1 MEQPSSHVLSDEL
14 LQSENFLLASVVRP
28 LERLLESGCA
38 IIQDKAVSEL
48 LTGLAYPCDDGK
60 HWVVS
65 QRLLDGVTEL
75 GSSSQLVAAVIAC
88 DSRFRQ
94 PWLNLMAARCQEA
107 SELSDP
113 LQLVERIHQL
123 GAASEWVEA
132 SLAEASLSATPYSA
146 IERELLGTQ
155 ADSISALPIL
165 TRVLTAAYQLCLWRG
180 QALPVIAPTTLQG
193 QRPDID
199 WVKGRLI
206 PAPKA
211 NVKYNPYLL
220 VSFSSSCSSS
230 RSTET
235 SQSDGSDHHELGQ
248 QKIGQHNFD
257 QQVFDNL
264 PLDATKTRSDLAL
277 DWVLS
282 SPWALLLAAIT
293 YEQDIWSSEGLGGLM
308 LELPSGQSGY
318 KPSLVQVLVLNRD
331 GDEVLCG
338 SLAQFVS
345 RILAELSMALFPAA
359 ISTQELDQQ
368 LGDVIELLIK
378 RLVWQHRDGISGE
391 LDYYQINP
399 QFADAC
405 YRMKGQRAFALYG
418 KRLREAI
425 RTQALRWRQ
434 EQESLISQAHSTNT
448 SNTSAQFL
456 KDVF

>member
-1 MEQPSSHVLSDEL
+1 MEQPSSHVLSNEL

-38 IIQDKAVSEL
+38 IIQEIAVREL

-60 HWVVS
+60 HWVAS

-75 GSSSQLVAAVIAC
+75 GSSSQLVAAVLAC

-132 SLAEASLSATPYSA
+132 SLAKASLSATPYST

-165 TRVLTAAYQLCLWRG
+165 TRVLTTAYQLCLWRG
-180 QALPVIAPTTLQG
+180 QALPVIAPTALQG

-199 WVKGRLI
+199 WVKGRLL

-211 NVKYNPYLL
+211 SVKYNRYLL
-220 VSFSSSCSSS
+220 VSPSSSNASESN
-230 RSTET
+230 
-235 SQSDGSDHHELGQ
+235 QSVSYDQ
-248 QKIGQHNFD
+248 QPFD
-257 QQVFDNL
+257 QQGFDSL
-264 PLDATKTRSDLAL
+264 PLDAVKKRSDLAL
-277 DWVLS
+277 DWVLG
-282 SPWALLLAAIT
+282 SPWALLLVAIT
-293 YEQDIWSSEGLGGLM
+293 YEQDIWSSEGLGGLL
-308 LELPSGQSGY
+308 LELPAGQSGY
-318 KPSLVQVLVLNRD
+318 KPSLVQVLVLNKE

-338 SLAQFVS
+338 SLAQFVI

-359 ISTQELDQQ
+359 VSTQELDQQ

-378 RLVWQHRDGISGE
+378 RQVWQHRDGISGE

-418 KRLREAI
+418 KKLREAI

>member
-1 MEQPSSHVLSDEL
+1 MEQPSSHVLGDEL

-28 LERLLESGCA
+28 LERLLENGCA
-38 IIQDKAVSEL
+38 IIQEKAVREL

-60 HWVVS
+60 HWVAS

-75 GSSSQLVAAVIAC
+75 SSSSQLVAAVLAC

-132 SLAEASLSATPYSA
+132 SLAKASLSATPYSA
-146 IERELLGTQ
+146 IERELLGIQ
-155 ADSISALPIL
+155 ADSISAVPIL
-165 TRVLTAAYQLCLWRG
+165 TRVLTTAYQLCLWRG
-180 QALPVIAPTTLQG
+180 QALPVIAPIALQG

-199 WVKGRLI
+199 WVKGRLL
-206 PAPKA
+206 PTPKA
-211 NVKYNPYLL
+211 NVKYNRYLL
-220 VSFSSSCSSS
+220 VSPTSSNASESN
-230 RSTET
+230 
-235 SQSDGSDHHELGQ
+235 QSVSYGQ
-248 QKIGQHNFD
+248 QSFD
-257 QQVFDNL
+257 QQGFDSL
-264 PLDATKTRSDLAL
+264 PLDALKKRSDLAL
-277 DWVLS
+277 DWVLG

-293 YEQDIWSSEGLGGLM
+293 YEQDIWSSEGVGGLL
-308 LELPSGQSGY
+308 LELPAGQSGY
-318 KPSLVQVLVLNRD
+318 KPSLVQVLVLNKE

-338 SLAQFVS
+338 SLAQFVT

-359 ISTQELDQQ
+359 VSIQELDQQ

-378 RLVWQHRDGISGE
+378 RQVWQHRDGISGE

-434 EQESLISQAHSTNT
+434 EQESLLSQTHLIST
-448 SNTSAQFL
+448 SDISAQFL

>member
-1 MEQPSSHVLSDEL
+1 MEQPLSYVLSEEL
-14 LQSENFLLASVVRP
+14 LQSENFLLASVVKP

-38 IIQDKAVSEL
+38 IIQEKAVREL
-48 LTGLAYPCDDGK
+48 ISGLAYPCDDGK

-65 QRLLDGVTEL
+65 QRLLDGVNEL
-75 GSSSQLVAAVIAC
+75 GSSSQLVAAVLAC
-88 DSRFRQ
+88 DSQFRQ

-132 SLAEASLSATPYSA
+132 SLSEASLSATPYSA

-165 TRVLTAAYQLCLWRG
+165 TRVLTTAYQLSLWRG
-180 QALPVIAPTTLQG
+180 QALPVITSTALQG

-211 NVKYNPYLL
+211 NTKYNPYLL
-220 VSFSSSCSSS
+220 ASLSSSHSSS

-235 SQSDGSDHHELGQ
+235 SQSDDSEHHELGQ
-248 QKIGQHNFD
+248 QKIGQHKFD
-257 QQVFDNL
+257 QHAFDNL
-264 PLDATKTRSDLAL
+264 PLDATKNRSDLAL

-293 YEQDIWSSEGLGGLM
+293 YEQDIWLSEGLGGLM
-308 LELPSGQSGY
+308 LELPAGQSSY

-359 ISTQELDQQ
+359 ISTRELDQQ

-378 RLVWQHRDGISGE
+378 RQVWQHRDGISGE
-391 LDYYQINP
+391 LDHYQINP

-418 KRLREAI
+418 KKLREAI

-448 SNTSAQFL
+448 SNTSA
-456 KDVF
+456 

>member
-1 MEQPSSHVLSDEL
+1 MEQPSSHVLGDEL

-28 LERLLESGCA
+28 LERLLENGCA
-38 IIQDKAVSEL
+38 IIQEKAVCEL
-48 LTGLAYPCDDGK
+48 LTGLACPCDDGK
-60 HWVVS
+60 HWVAS

-75 GSSSQLVAAVIAC
+75 GSSSQLVAAVLAC

-132 SLAEASLSATPYSA
+132 SLAKASLSATPYSA
-146 IERELLGTQ
+146 IERELLGIQ
-155 ADSISALPIL
+155 ADSISAVPIL
-165 TRVLTAAYQLCLWRG
+165 TRILTTAYQLCLWRG
-180 QALPVIAPTTLQG
+180 QALPVIAPIALQG

-199 WVKGRLI
+199 WVKGRLL
-206 PAPKA
+206 PTPKA
-211 NVKYNPYLL
+211 NVKYNRYLL
-220 VSFSSSCSSS
+220 VSPTSSNASESN
-230 RSTET
+230 
-235 SQSDGSDHHELGQ
+235 QSVSYGQ
-248 QKIGQHNFD
+248 QSFD
-257 QQVFDNL
+257 QQGFDSL
-264 PLDATKTRSDLAL
+264 PLDALKKRSDLAL
-277 DWVLS
+277 DWVLG

-293 YEQDIWSSEGLGGLM
+293 YEQDIWSSEGVGGLL
-308 LELPSGQSGY
+308 LELPAGQSGY
-318 KPSLVQVLVLNRD
+318 KPSLVQVLVLNKE

-338 SLAQFVS
+338 SLAQFVT

-359 ISTQELDQQ
+359 VSIQELDQQ

-378 RLVWQHRDGISGE
+378 RQVWQHRDGISGE

-434 EQESLISQAHSTNT
+434 EQESLLSQTHLIST
-448 SNTSAQFL
+448 SDISAQFL

>member
-14 LQSENFLLASVVRP
+14 LQSENFLLVSVVRP

-38 IIQDKAVSEL
+38 IIQEKAVREL

-60 HWVVS
+60 HWVAS

-75 GSSSQLVAAVIAC
+75 GSISQLVAAVLAC

-94 PWLNLMAARCQEA
+94 SWLNLMAARCQEA

-132 SLAEASLSATPYSA
+132 SLAKASLSATPYST

-165 TRVLTAAYQLCLWRG
+165 TRVLTTAYQLCLWRG
-180 QALPVIAPTTLQG
+180 QALPVIAPTALQG

-199 WVKGRLI
+199 WVKGRLL

-211 NVKYNPYLL
+211 SVKYNRYLL
-220 VSFSSSCSSS
+220 VSPFSSNASESN
-230 RSTET
+230 
-235 SQSDGSDHHELGQ
+235 QSVSYDQ
-248 QKIGQHNFD
+248 QSFD
-257 QQVFDNL
+257 QQGFDSL
-264 PLDATKTRSDLAL
+264 PLDALKKRSDLAL
-277 DWVLS
+277 DWVLG
-282 SPWALLLAAIT
+282 SPWVLLLAAIT
-293 YEQDIWSSEGLGGLM
+293 YEQDIWSSEGLGGLL
-308 LELPSGQSGY
+308 LELPAGQSGY
-318 KPSLVQVLVLNRD
+318 KPSLVQVLVLNKE

-338 SLAQFVS
+338 SLAQFVT

-359 ISTQELDQQ
+359 VSTQELDQQ

-378 RLVWQHRDGISGE
+378 RQVWQHRDGISGE

-418 KRLREAI
+418 KRLRDAI

-434 EQESLISQAHSTNT
+434 EQESLLSQTHLISNSD
-448 SNTSAQFL
+448 TSAQFL
-456 KDVF
+456 KDVC